1 MGTGPLE
8 GITVVD
14 VSSAVAGAWVSTQLA
29 EMGAD
34 VVLIEKVGASDVM
47 RLTGAIVGDQ
57 SGCWVQMHRNKRGMD
72 LDIRDP
78 RGREI
83 LLQLVEGADV
93 FVQNFRPGVAERL
106 RIGYDDLSAVNPDL
120 VYLSVSGFGPSG
132 PYAHQPV
139 YDPIIQSLTGM
150 TAAQGGDFVKSATAD
165 KTTAMTGATA
175 VLGALLA
182 RANGAGG
189 QHVEVN
195 LLDSTLSWMWLDYFW
210 NESVPEAPRT
220 PTYSEWYSPW
230 QTNDG
235 WVGAIWPSDEQ
246 YARVCAKLGV
256 PHLADDPRFATRE
269 ARIRNS
275 NEHQQVFAKLLG
287 EFTTADA
294 LNALEAADVPCA
306 PVLSITEVFD
316 DPQVKHNETVLA
328 QHHPVIGEVRT
339 ARFPARFSKTPTQ
352 VERLAPTKGE
362 HTDEVLTDLGLSGDE
377 IAALRNDGIVA

>member
-57 SGCWVQMHRNKRGMD
+57 SGCWVQMHRNKRGID
-72 LDIRDP
+72 LDIRDE

-120 VYLSVSGFGPSG
+120 VYLSVSGFGPDG

-139 YDPIIQSLTGM
+139 YDPIIQSLSGM
-150 TAAQGGDFVKSATAD
+150 TEAQGGDFVKSATAD
-165 KTTAMTGATA
+165 KTTAMTGANA

-210 NESVPEAPRT
+210 NESVPDAT
-220 PTYSEWYSPW
+220 PTPSYSEWYSPW
-230 QTNDG
+230 ETTDG
-235 WVGAIWPSDEQ
+235 AVGAIWPSDDQ
-246 YARVCAKLGV
+246 YRRVCLALDV

-275 NEHQQVFAKLLG
+275 NEHQREFAELLG
-287 EFTTADA
+287 EFTSAEA
-294 LNALEAADVPCA
+294 LKLLESADVPCA
-306 PVLSITEVFD
+306 PVLDITEVFD

-328 QHHPVIGEVRT
+328 HHHPVAGQVRT
-339 ARFPARFSKTPTQ
+339 TRFPARFSKTPTEL
-352 VERLAPTKGE
+352 ERLAPTKGE
-362 HTDEVLTDLGLSGDE
+362 HTDEVLAELGRSPAE
-377 IAALRNDGIVA
+377 IAQLRNDGIVA

>member
-29 EMGAD
+29 EMGAE

-72 LDIRDP
+72 LDIRDA

-93 FVQNFRPGVAERL
+93 FIQNFRPGVAERL
-106 RIGYDDLSAVNPDL
+106 RIGYDDLSAINPDL
-120 VYLSVSGFGPSG
+120 VYLSVSGFGPDG

-139 YDPIIQSLTGM
+139 YDPIIQSLSGM
-150 TAAQGGDFVKSATAD
+150 TEAQGGDFVKSATAD

-182 RANGAGG
+182 RSNGAGG

-230 QTNDG
+230 QTIDG

-246 YARVCAKLGV
+246 YARVCGKLGV

-275 NEHQQVFAKLLG
+275 NEHQREFAKLLG

-294 LNALEAADVPCA
+294 LKALSEADVPCA

-316 DPQVKHNETVLA
+316 DPQVKHNETVLTH
-328 QHHPVIGEVRT
+328 HHPVVGQVRT

-352 VERLAPTKGE
+352 LERMAPDKGE
-362 HTDEVLTDLGLSGDE
+362 HTDEVLTELGRSPAE
-377 IAALRNDGIVA
+377 IAELRSDGIVA

>member
-29 EMGAD
+29 EMGAE

-83 LLQLVEGADV
+83 LVRLVEGADV
-93 FVQNFRPGVAERL
+93 FIQNFRPGVAERL
-106 RIGYDDLSAVNPDL
+106 RIGYDDLSAINPDL
-120 VYLSVSGFGPSG
+120 VYLSVSGFGPAG

-150 TAAQGGDFVKSATAD
+150 TEAQGGDFVKSATAD

-230 QTNDG
+230 QTTDG

-246 YARVCAKLGV
+246 YVRVCGKLGV

-294 LNALEAADVPCA
+294 LRALEEADVPCA

-328 QHHPVIGEVRT
+328 HRHPVIGEVRT

-362 HTDEVLTDLGLSGDE
+362 HTDEVLAELGLSGDE
-377 IAALRNDGIVA
+377 IAELRNDGIVA

>member
-1 MGTGPLE
+1 MGTGPLD

-29 EMGAD
+29 EMGAE

-72 LDIRDP
+72 LDIRDT

-93 FVQNFRPGVAERL
+93 FIQNFRPGVAERL
-106 RIGYDDLSAVNPDL
+106 RIGYDDLSAINPDL
-120 VYLSVSGFGPSG
+120 VYLSVSGFGPDG

-139 YDPIIQSLTGM
+139 YDPIIQSLSGM
-150 TAAQGGDFVKSATAD
+150 TEAQGGDFVKSATAD
-165 KTTAMTGATA
+165 KTTAMTGANA

-182 RANGAGG
+182 RSNGAGG

-210 NESVPEAPRT
+210 NKSVPDAPPT
-220 PTYSEWYSPW
+220 PSYSEWYSPW
-230 QTNDG
+230 QTTDG

-246 YARVCAKLGV
+246 YARVCKTLGV

-275 NEHQQVFAKLLG
+275 NEHQREFAKLLS

-294 LNALEAADVPCA
+294 LNALEEADVPCA

-316 DPQVKHNETVLA
+316 DPQVKHNETVLTH
-328 QHHPVIGEVRT
+328 HHPVAGQVRT
-339 ARFPARFSKTPTQ
+339 TRFPARFSKTPTQ
-352 VERLAPTKGE
+352 LERLAPGKGE
-362 HTDEVLTDLGLSGDE
+362 HTDEVLAELGRSPAE
-377 IAALRNDGIVA
+377 IDRLRAEGIVA

>member
-14 VSSAVAGAWVSTQLA
+14 VSTAVAGAWVSSHLA

-78 RGREI
+78 RGRDI
-83 LLQLVEGADV
+83 LLQLVEQADV

-106 RIGYDDLSAVNPDL
+106 RISYDDLSAVNPEL
-120 VYLSVSGFGPSG
+120 VYLSVSGFGPDG

-150 TAAQGGDFVKSATAD
+150 AETQGGDFVKSATAD

-182 RANGAGG
+182 RSNGAGG

-210 NESVPEAPRT
+210 NESVPDAVPT
-220 PTYSEWYSPW
+220 PSYSEWYSPW
-230 QTNDG
+230 KTIDG

-246 YARVCAKLGV
+246 YARVCVSLGV
-256 PHLADDPRFATRE
+256 PHLADDSRFATRD

-275 NEHQQVFAKLLG
+275 NEHQQEFAKLLG

-294 LNALEAADVPCA
+294 LKALCDADVPCA
-306 PVLSITEVFD
+306 PVLARGEVFD
-316 DPQVKHNETVLA
+316 DPQVKHNETLLT
-328 QHHPVIGEVRT
+328 HEHPVAGRVHT
-339 ARFPARFSKTPTQ
+339 TRFPARFSKTPTQ
-352 VERLAPTKGE
+352 LARLAPGKGE
-362 HTDEVLTDLGLSGDE
+362 HTEEVLAELGYSGVD
-377 IAALRNDGIVA
+377 IAAMRTDGIVA

>member
-14 VSSAVAGAWVSTQLA
+14 VSSAVAGAWVSSHLA

-47 RLTGAIVGDQ
+47 RLTGAIIGDQ

-72 LDIRDP
+72 LDIRDQ
-78 RGREI
+78 RGRQI
-83 LLQLVEGADV
+83 LLQLVEHADV

-106 RIGYDDLSAVNPDL
+106 RIGYDDLSAINPDL
-120 VYLSVSGFGPSG
+120 VYLSVSGFGPDG

-139 YDPIIQSLTGM
+139 YDPIIQSLSGM
-150 TAAQGGDFVKSATAD
+150 TEAQGGDFVKSATAD

-210 NESVPEAPRT
+210 NESVPDAPPT

-230 QTNDG
+230 KTSDG
-235 WVGAIWPSDEQ
+235 WVGAIWPSDKQ
-246 YARVCAKLGV
+246 YARVCQKLGV
-256 PHLADDPRFATRE
+256 PHLIDDPRFATRE

-275 NEHQQVFAKLLG
+275 NEHQEVFAKLLG
-287 EFTTADA
+287 EFTTAE
-294 LNALEAADVPCA
+294 ALEALEEADVPCA
-306 PVLSITEVFD
+306 PVLNITQVFD
-316 DPQVKHNETVLA
+316 DPQVQHNQIVLSHEHA
-328 QHHPVIGEVRT
+328 TAGSVRT
-339 ARFPARFSKTPTQ
+339 TRFPARFSKTPTQ
-352 VERLAPTKGE
+352 LERLAPTKGE
-362 HTDEVLTDLGLSGDE
+362 HTDEVLAELGHSPAD
-377 IAALRNDGIVA
+377 IAELRDKHIVA

>member
-29 EMGAD
+29 EMGAE

-83 LLQLVEGADV
+83 LVRLVEGADV
-93 FVQNFRPGVAERL
+93 FIQNFRPGVAERL
-106 RIGYDDLSAVNPDL
+106 RIGYADLSAINPDL
-120 VYLSVSGFGPSG
+120 VYLSVSGFGPAG

-150 TAAQGGDFVKSATAD
+150 TEAQGGDFVKSATAD

-230 QTNDG
+230 QTTDG

-246 YARVCAKLGV
+246 YARVCVKLGV
-256 PHLADDPRFATRE
+256 SHLADDPRFATRE

-275 NEHQQVFAKLLG
+275 NEHQEVFAKLLG

-294 LNALEAADVPCA
+294 LKALEEADVPCA

-328 QHHPVIGEVRT
+328 HRHPVIGEVRT

-362 HTDEVLTDLGLSGDE
+362 HTDEVLTELGLSGGE
-377 IAALRNDGIVA
+377 IAELRNDGIVA

>member
-1 MGTGPLE
+1 MGTGPLD

-29 EMGAD
+29 EMGAE
-34 VVLIEKVGASDVM
+34 VVMIEKVGASDVM

-72 LDIRDP
+72 LDIRDA

-93 FVQNFRPGVAERL
+93 FIQNFRPGVAERL
-106 RIGYDDLSAVNPDL
+106 RIGYDDLSAINPDL
-120 VYLSVSGFGPSG
+120 VYLSVSGFGPDG

-139 YDPIIQSLTGM
+139 YDPIIQSLSGM
-150 TAAQGGDFVKSATAD
+150 TEAQGGDFVKSATAD
-165 KTTAMTGATA
+165 KTTAMTGANA

-182 RANGAGG
+182 RSNGAGG

-230 QTNDG
+230 QTIDG

-246 YARVCAKLGV
+246 YARVCGKLGV
-256 PHLADDPRFATRE
+256 SHLADDPRFATRE

-275 NEHQQVFAKLLG
+275 NEHQREFAKLLG

-294 LNALEAADVPCA
+294 LKALEEADVPCA

-316 DPQVKHNETVLA
+316 DPQVKHNETVLTH
-328 QHHPVIGEVRT
+328 HHPVAGQVRT
-339 ARFPARFSKTPTQ
+339 TRFPARFSKTPTQ
-352 VERLAPTKGE
+352 LERLAPGKGE
-362 HTDEVLTDLGLSGDE
+362 HTDEVLTELGRSPAE
-377 IAALRNDGIVA
+377 IAELRAEGTVA

>member
-29 EMGAD
+29 EMGAE
-34 VVLIEKVGASDVM
+34 VVMIEKVGASDVM

-72 LDIRDP
+72 LDIRDA

-93 FVQNFRPGVAERL
+93 FIQNFRPGVAERL
-106 RIGYDDLSAVNPDL
+106 RIGYDDLSAINPDL
-120 VYLSVSGFGPSG
+120 VYLSVSGFGPDG

-139 YDPIIQSLTGM
+139 YDPIIQSLSGM
-150 TAAQGGDFVKSATAD
+150 TEAQGGDFVKSATAD
-165 KTTAMTGATA
+165 KTTAMTGANA

-182 RANGAGG
+182 RSNGAGG

-230 QTNDG
+230 QTIDG

-246 YARVCAKLGV
+246 YARVCGKLGV
-256 PHLADDPRFATRE
+256 SHLADDPRFATRE

-275 NEHQQVFAKLLG
+275 NEHQREFAKLLG

-294 LNALEAADVPCA
+294 LKALEEADVPCA
-306 PVLSITEVFD
+306 PVLSITDVFD
-316 DPQVKHNETVLA
+316 DPQVKHNETVLTH
-328 QHHPVIGEVRT
+328 HHPVAGQVRT

-352 VERLAPTKGE
+352 LERLAPGKGE
-362 HTDEVLTDLGLSGDE
+362 HTDEVLTELGRSPAE
-377 IAALRNDGIVA
+377 IADLRNEGIIA

>member
-29 EMGAD
+29 EMGAE
-34 VVLIEKVGASDVM
+34 VVMIEKVGASDVM

-72 LDIRDP
+72 LDIRDA

-83 LLQLVEGADV
+83 LLQLVEDADV
-93 FVQNFRPGVAERL
+93 FIQNFRPGVAERL
-106 RIGYDDLSAVNPDL
+106 RIGYDDLSAINPDL
-120 VYLSVSGFGPSG
+120 VYLSVSGFGPDG

-139 YDPIIQSLTGM
+139 YDPIIQSLSGM
-150 TAAQGGDFVKSATAD
+150 TEAQGGDFVKSATAD
-165 KTTAMTGATA
+165 KTTAMTGANA

-182 RANGAGG
+182 RSNGAGG

-230 QTNDG
+230 QTIDG

-246 YARVCAKLGV
+246 YARVCGKLGV
-256 PHLADDPRFATRE
+256 SHLADDPRFATRE

-275 NEHQQVFAKLLG
+275 NEHQREFAKLLG

-294 LNALEAADVPCA
+294 LKALEEADVPCA
-306 PVLSITEVFD
+306 RVLSITDVFD
-316 DPQVKHNETVLA
+316 DPQVKHNETVLTH
-328 QHHPVIGEVRT
+328 HHPVAGQVRT
-339 ARFPARFSKTPTQ
+339 TRFPARFSKTPTQ
-352 VERLAPTKGE
+352 LERLAPGKGE
-362 HTDEVLTDLGLSGDE
+362 HTDEVLTELGRSPAE
-377 IAALRNDGIVA
+377 IAELRAEGTVA

>member
-1 MGTGPLE
+1 MGTGPLD

-29 EMGAD
+29 EMGAE
-34 VVLIEKVGASDVM
+34 VVMIEKVGASDVM

-72 LDIRDP
+72 LDIRDA

-93 FVQNFRPGVAERL
+93 FIQNFRPGVAERL
-106 RIGYDDLSAVNPDL
+106 RIGYDDLSAINPDL
-120 VYLSVSGFGPSG
+120 VYLSVSGFGPDG

-139 YDPIIQSLTGM
+139 YDPIIQSLSGM
-150 TAAQGGDFVKSATAD
+150 TEAQGGDFVKSATAD
-165 KTTAMTGATA
+165 KTTAMTGANA

-182 RANGAGG
+182 RSNGAGG

-230 QTNDG
+230 QTIDG

-246 YARVCAKLGV
+246 YARVCGKLGV

-275 NEHQQVFAKLLG
+275 NEHQREFAKLLG

-294 LNALEAADVPCA
+294 LKALEEADVPCA
-306 PVLSITEVFD
+306 PVLSITDVFD
-316 DPQVKHNETVLA
+316 DPQVKHNETVLTH
-328 QHHPVIGEVRT
+328 HHPVAGQVRT
-339 ARFPARFSKTPTQ
+339 TRFPARFSKTPTQ
-352 VERLAPTKGE
+352 LERLAPGKGE
-362 HTDEVLTDLGLSGDE
+362 HTDEVLTELGRSPAE
-377 IAALRNDGIVA
+377 IAELRAEGTVA

>member
-29 EMGAD
+29 EMGAE

-83 LLQLVEGADV
+83 LVRLVEGADV
-93 FVQNFRPGVAERL
+93 FIQNFRPGVAERL
-106 RIGYDDLSAVNPDL
+106 RIGYADLSAINPDL
-120 VYLSVSGFGPSG
+120 VYLSVSGFGPDG

-150 TAAQGGDFVKSATAD
+150 TEAQGGDFVKSATAD

-230 QTNDG
+230 QTTDG

-246 YARVCAKLGV
+246 YARVCVKLGV
-256 PHLADDPRFATRE
+256 SHLADDPRFATRE

-275 NEHQQVFAKLLG
+275 NEHQEVFAKLLG

-294 LNALEAADVPCA
+294 LKALEEADVPCA

-328 QHHPVIGEVRT
+328 HRHPVIGEVRT

-362 HTDEVLTDLGLSGDE
+362 HTDEVLTELGLSGGE
-377 IAALRNDGIVA
+377 IAELRNDGIVA

>member
-1 MGTGPLE
+1 MGTGPLQ
-8 GITVVD
+8 GISVVD
-14 VSSAVAGAWVSTQLA
+14 VSSAVAGAWVSTHLA

-47 RLTGAIVGDQ
+47 RLTGAIIGDQ

-72 LDIRDP
+72 LDIRTEE
-78 RGREI
+78 GHAI
-83 LLQLVEGADV
+83 LLELVRGADV
-93 FVQNFRPGVAERL
+93 FVQNFRPGVAQRL

-120 VYLSVSGFGPSG
+120 VYLSVSGFGPDG

-139 YDPIIQSLTGM
+139 YDPIIQSLSGM
-150 TAAQGGDFVKSATAD
+150 TESQGGDFVKSATAD
-165 KTTAMTGATA
+165 KTTAMTGANA

-210 NESVPEAPRT
+210 NESVPEATPT

-230 QTNDG
+230 QTADG
-235 WVGAIWPSDEQ
+235 WVGAIWPSDAQ
-246 YARVCAKLGV
+246 YVRVCQKLGV

-275 NEHQQVFAKLLG
+275 NEHQQEFAKLLG
-287 EFTTADA
+287 EFTTAEA
-294 LNALEAADVPCA
+294 LQALEEADVPCA
-306 PVLSITEVFD
+306 PVLNITQVFD
-316 DPQVKHNETVLA
+316 DPQVQHNQTILT
-328 QHHPVIGEVRT
+328 HDHPVAGQT
-339 ARFPARFSKTPTQ
+339 HTTRFPARFSKTPTQ
-352 VERLAPTKGE
+352 LTRLAPTKGQ
-362 HTDEVLTDLGLSGDE
+362 HTEEVLTELGHTPTE
-377 IAALRNDGIVA
+377 IAELRNKAIIA

>member
-14 VSSAVAGAWVSTQLA
+14 VSSAVAGAWVSSHLA

-47 RLTGAIVGDQ
+47 RLTGAIIGDQ

-72 LDIRDP
+72 LDIRDQ
-78 RGREI
+78 RGRQI
-83 LLQLVEGADV
+83 LLQLVEHADV

-106 RIGYDDLSAVNPDL
+106 RIGYDDLSAINPDL
-120 VYLSVSGFGPSG
+120 VYLSVSGFGPDG

-139 YDPIIQSLTGM
+139 YDPIIQSLSGM
-150 TAAQGGDFVKSATAD
+150 TEAQGGDFVKSATAD

-210 NESVPEAPRT
+210 NESVPDAPPT

-230 QTNDG
+230 KTSDG
-235 WVGAIWPSDEQ
+235 WVGAIWPSDKQ
-246 YARVCAKLGV
+246 YARVCQKLGV
-256 PHLADDPRFATRE
+256 PHLIDDPRFATRE

-275 NEHQQVFAKLLG
+275 NEHQEVFAKLLG
-287 EFTTADA
+287 EFTTAE
-294 LNALEAADVPCA
+294 ALEALEEADVPCA
-306 PVLSITEVFD
+306 PVLNITQVFD
-316 DPQVKHNETVLA
+316 DPQVKHNQIVLSHEHA
-328 QHHPVIGEVRT
+328 TAGSVRT
-339 ARFPARFSKTPTQ
+339 TRFPARFSKTPTEL
-352 VERLAPTKGE
+352 ERLAPTKGE
-362 HTDEVLTDLGLSGDE
+362 HTDEVLAELGHSPAE
-377 IAALRNDGIVA
+377 IAELRDKHIVA

>member
-1 MGTGPLE
+1 MGTGPLQ
-8 GITVVD
+8 GISVVD
-14 VSSAVAGAWVSTQLA
+14 VSSAVAGAWVSTHLA

-47 RLTGAIVGDQ
+47 RLTGAIIGDQ

-72 LDIRDP
+72 LDIRTEA
-78 RGREI
+78 GHAI
-83 LLQLVEGADV
+83 LLELVKDADV

-139 YDPIIQSLTGM
+139 YDPIIQSLSGM
-150 TAAQGGDFVKSATAD
+150 TESQGGDFVKSATAD
-165 KTTAMTGATA
+165 KTTAMTGANA

-210 NESVPEAPRT
+210 NESVPEATPT

-230 QTNDG
+230 QTVDG
-235 WVGAIWPSDEQ
+235 WVGAIWPSDAQ
-246 YARVCAKLGV
+246 YVRVCKKLGV

-275 NEHQQVFAKLLG
+275 NEHQQEFAKLLG
-287 EFTTADA
+287 EFTTAEA
-294 LNALEAADVPCA
+294 LQALEEADVPCA
-306 PVLSITEVFD
+306 PVLNITEVFD
-316 DPQVKHNETVLA
+316 DPQVQHNQTILT
-328 QHHPVIGEVRT
+328 HDHPVAGQTRT
-339 ARFPARFSKTPTQ
+339 TRFPARFSKTPTQ
-352 VERLAPTKGE
+352 LDRLAPTKGQ
-362 HTDEVLTDLGLSGDE
+362 HTEEVLTELGHTPTE
-377 IAALRNDGIVA
+377 IAHLRAQGIIA

>member
-8 GITVVD
+8 GITVID

-47 RLTGAIVGDQ
+47 RLTGAIVDDQ

-72 LDIRDP
+72 LDIRDE

-93 FVQNFRPGVAERL
+93 FIQNFRPGVAERL
-106 RIGYDDLSAVNPDL
+106 RIGYDDLSAINPDL
-120 VYLSVSGFGPSG
+120 VYLSVSGFGPAG

-182 RANGAGG
+182 RTNGTGG

-230 QTNDG
+230 QTADG

-246 YARVCAKLGV
+246 YVRVCGKLGV

-275 NEHQQVFAKLLG
+275 NEHQEVFAKLLG

-294 LNALEAADVPCA
+294 LKALEEADVPCA
-306 PVLSITEVFD
+306 PVLDITEVFD
-316 DPQVKHNETVLA
+316 DPQVKHNETVLTH
-328 QHHPVIGEVRT
+328 HHPVIGQVRT

-362 HTDEVLTDLGLSGDE
+362 HTDDVLTELGRSGAE

>member
-72 LDIRDP
+72 LNIREP
-78 RGREI
+78 AGREI

-93 FVQNFRPGVAERL
+93 FIQNFRPGVAERL

-120 VYLSVSGFGPSG
+120 VYLSVSGFGRDG

-139 YDPIIQSLTGM
+139 YDPIIQSLSGM
-150 TAAQGGDFVKSATAD
+150 TEAQGGDFVKSATAD

-182 RANGAGG
+182 RSNGAGG
-189 QHVEVN
+189 QHVEIN

-210 NESVPEAPRT
+210 NESVPDAIPT
-220 PTYSEWYSPW
+220 PSYSEWYSPW
-230 QTNDG
+230 QTTDG
-235 WVGAIWPSDEQ
+235 WVGAIWPADDQ
-246 YARVCAKLGV
+246 YARVCEKLGV
-256 PHLADDPRFATRE
+256 PHLIDDPRFATRQ

-275 NEHQQVFAKLLG
+275 NEHQEVFAKLLG
-287 EFTTADA
+287 EFTTAE
-294 LNALEAADVPCA
+294 ALEALKAADVPCA
-306 PVLSITEVFD
+306 PVLDITEVFD
-316 DPQVKHNETVLA
+316 DPQVKHNQTVLT
-328 QHHPVIGEVRT
+328 HEHPVAGTVRT
-339 ARFPARFSKTPTQ
+339 TRFPARFSKTPTEL
-352 VERLAPTKGE
+352 ERLAPAKGE
-362 HTDEVLTDLGLSGDE
+362 HTDEVLAELGRSPAE
-377 IAALRNDGIVA
+377 IAELRRLGIIG

>member
-14 VSSAVAGAWVSTQLA
+14 VSSAVAGAWVSSHLA

-47 RLTGAIVGDQ
+47 RLTGAIIGDQ

-72 LDIRDP
+72 LDIRDQ
-78 RGREI
+78 RGRQI
-83 LLQLVEGADV
+83 LLQLIEHADV

-106 RIGYDDLSAVNPDL
+106 RIGYDDLSAINPDL
-120 VYLSVSGFGPSG
+120 VYLSVSGFGPDG

-139 YDPIIQSLTGM
+139 YDPIIQSLSGM
-150 TAAQGGDFVKSATAD
+150 TEAQGGDFVKSATAD

-210 NESVPEAPRT
+210 NESVPDAPPT

-230 QTNDG
+230 KTSDG
-235 WVGAIWPSDEQ
+235 WVGAIWPSDKQ
-246 YARVCAKLGV
+246 YARVCQKLGV
-256 PHLADDPRFATRE
+256 PHLIDDPRFATRQ

-275 NEHQQVFAKLLG
+275 NEHQEVFAKLLG
-287 EFTTADA
+287 EFTTAEA
-294 LNALEAADVPCA
+294 LTALEEADVPCA
-306 PVLSITEVFD
+306 PVLNITQVFD
-316 DPQVKHNETVLA
+316 DPQVQHNQIVLSHEHA
-328 QHHPVIGEVRT
+328 TAGSVRT
-339 ARFPARFSKTPTQ
+339 TRFPARFSKTPTQ
-352 VERLAPTKGE
+352 LERLAPTKGE
-362 HTDEVLTDLGLSGDE
+362 HTDEVLAELGHSPAE
-377 IAALRNDGIVA
+377 IAELRDKHIVA

>member
-1 MGTGPLE
+1 MGTGPLD

-29 EMGAD
+29 EMGAE
-34 VVLIEKVGASDVM
+34 VVMIEKVGASDVM

-72 LDIRDP
+72 LDIRDA

-93 FVQNFRPGVAERL
+93 FIQNFRPGVAERL
-106 RIGYDDLSAVNPDL
+106 RIGYDDLSAINPDL
-120 VYLSVSGFGPSG
+120 VYLSVSGFGPDG

-139 YDPIIQSLTGM
+139 YDPIIQSLSGM
-150 TAAQGGDFVKSATAD
+150 TEAQGGDFVKSATAD
-165 KTTAMTGATA
+165 KTTAMTGANA

-182 RANGAGG
+182 RSNGAGG

-230 QTNDG
+230 QTIDG

-246 YARVCAKLGV
+246 YARVCLKLGV
-256 PHLADDPRFATRE
+256 SHLADDPRFATRE

-275 NEHQQVFAKLLG
+275 NEHQREFAKLLG

-294 LNALEAADVPCA
+294 LKALEEADVPCA

-316 DPQVKHNETVLA
+316 DPQVKHNETVLTH
-328 QHHPVIGEVRT
+328 HHPVVGQVRT

-352 VERLAPTKGE
+352 LERMAPGKGE
-362 HTDEVLTDLGLSGDE
+362 HTDEVLAELGRSPAD
-377 IAALRNDGIVA
+377 IAELRGNGIVA

>member
-1 MGTGPLE
+1 MGTGPLD

-29 EMGAD
+29 EMGAE
-34 VVLIEKVGASDVM
+34 VVMIEKVGASDVM

-72 LDIRDP
+72 LDIRDA

-93 FVQNFRPGVAERL
+93 FIQNFRPGVAERL
-106 RIGYDDLSAVNPDL
+106 RIGYDDLSAINPDL
-120 VYLSVSGFGPSG
+120 VYLSVSGFGPDG

-139 YDPIIQSLTGM
+139 YDPIIQSLSGM
-150 TAAQGGDFVKSATAD
+150 TEAQGGDFVKSATAD
-165 KTTAMTGATA
+165 KTTAMTGANA

-182 RANGAGG
+182 RSNGAGG

-230 QTNDG
+230 QTIDG

-246 YARVCAKLGV
+246 YARVCGKLGV
-256 PHLADDPRFATRE
+256 SHLADDPRFATRE

-275 NEHQQVFAKLLG
+275 NEHQREFAKLLG

-294 LNALEAADVPCA
+294 LKALEEADVPCA
-306 PVLSITEVFD
+306 PVLSITDVFD
-316 DPQVKHNETVLA
+316 DPQVKHNETVLTH
-328 QHHPVIGEVRT
+328 HHPVAGQVRT
-339 ARFPARFSKTPTQ
+339 TRFPARFSKTPTQ
-352 VERLAPTKGE
+352 LERLAPGKGE
-362 HTDEVLTDLGLSGDE
+362 HTDEVLTELGRSPAE
-377 IAALRNDGIVA
+377 IAELRAEGTVA